1 MSTKADVDFYSEN
14 DNSANGDRRGK
25 LDKLYEA
32 TQGEFGRQQEDF
44 REEGP
49 LCCVLKGGLED
60 ITDQGA
66 KE

>member
-1 MSTKADVDFYSEN
+1 MSTKADVDFCSEN

-25 LDKLYEA
+25 FDKLYERR
-32 TQGEFGRQQEDF
+32 QGEFGKQQEDF

-49 LCCVLKGGLED
+49 LCCVLKSGLED

>member
-1 MSTKADVDFYSEN
+1 MPGRKEE
-14 DNSANGDRRGK
+14 RREK
-25 LDKLYEA
+25 EKE
-32 TQGEFGRQQEDF
+32 GEFGKQQEDF

-49 LCCVLKGGLED
+49 LCCVLKSGLED